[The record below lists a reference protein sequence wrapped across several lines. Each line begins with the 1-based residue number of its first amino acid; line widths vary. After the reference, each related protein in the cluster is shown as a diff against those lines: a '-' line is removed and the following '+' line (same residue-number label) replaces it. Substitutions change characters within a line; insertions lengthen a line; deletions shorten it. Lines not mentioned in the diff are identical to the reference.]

1 MADKTAAELKTMA
14 VLTSP
19 CVVYLDA
26 IDGFSPVHLIVS
38 DLVPEAGFACYTVR
52 SKGLRQ

>member
-14 VLTSP
+14 VLMSP

-38 DLVPEAGFACYTVR
+38 DLVPEAGFARYTVR